1 MWVSPGRRGNLHAF
15 GVEAAL
21 RRRLDRLWLST
32 LLPLPQIP
40 KDRHD
45 MALLEE
51 AEDRCLS
58 TKGSQRCSPERPA
71 HLEKRR

>member
-1 MWVSPGRRGNLHAF
+1 MWVSPGRRGNLHAL
-15 GVEAAL
+15 GVEATL
-21 RRRLDRLWLST
+21 RRYLIGFGSRHFCDF
-32 LLPLPQIP
+32 P
-40 KDRHD
+40 KYLKNRYDTV
-45 MALLEE
+45 LLEK